1 MESKFCPEEET
12 AEKERVC
19 CKEIERAC
27 EKQNS
32 VERLRERAFKRVKN
46 ERERERER
54 KRESS

>member
-46 ERERERER
+46 ERERERE
-54 KRESS
+54 